1 MEYRKVVNNMLK
13 IKAQELMTK
22 LEELLIHDP
31 ISFGYVQALTDIRLE
46 DIKEIQRKKKQGI
59 HRN

>member
-1 MEYRKVVNNMLK
+1 MLK